1 MPAPYPC
8 KIRGISQYR
17 IERGIYIYTM
27 PPPKSE
33 GGGQIK
39 YPCKNLIKII
49 KGD

>member
-33 GGGQIK
+33 GGVRSNI
-39 YPCKNLIKII
+39 PAKI
-49 KGD
+49 